1 MFIWRHIGRGLWQQ
15 DLVKERNY
23 LSLALLQSAVR
34 EPSSQGVELLDA
46 AMPWPSR
53 ALLYHV
59 CISVSKGE
67 SSMVI
72 FSVLMNI
79 CLRLLWKNI
88 LLPGW
93 VSVLGWACFPWCST
107 VVLPFRLVWHILF
120 HHLSDSMLRLLCAG
134 WAEDWK
140 APYPQL
146 SRLFCLWNSD
156 PFCQRTSGK
165 VALKPATVSPV

>member
-1 MFIWRHIGRGLWQQ
+1 M
-15 DLVKERNY
+15 KERNY

-79 CLRLLWKNI
+79 CLRLL
-88 LLPGW
+88 
-93 VSVLGWACFPWCST
+93 
-107 VVLPFRLVWHILF
+107 
-120 HHLSDSMLRLLCAG
+120 
-134 WAEDWK
+134 
-140 APYPQL
+140 
-146 SRLFCLWNSD
+146 
-156 PFCQRTSGK
+156 
-165 VALKPATVSPV
+165 